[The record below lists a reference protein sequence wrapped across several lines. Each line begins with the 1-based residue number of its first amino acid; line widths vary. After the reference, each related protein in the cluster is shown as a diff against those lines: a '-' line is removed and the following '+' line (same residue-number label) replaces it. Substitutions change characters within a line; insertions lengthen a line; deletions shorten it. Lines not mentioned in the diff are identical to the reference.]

1 MQRTFGATQVVTT
14 GADTVKTVL
23 AIIIV
28 VVAVVKAGSVLAFF
42 FNSKVTFLHMV
53 ILFGLC
59 GPSKTYVYVNL
70 CEGMPYKYERVRQ
83 RHFFLG
89 GYS

>member
-1 MQRTFGATQVVTT
+1 MQRTFGATQVVTI

-42 FNSKVTFLHMV
+42 LTLRW
-53 ILFGLC
+53 
-59 GPSKTYVYVNL
+59 PSYIWSSYSVFAVPVRHTYT
-70 CEGMPYKYERVRQ
+70 
-83 RHFFLG
+83 
-89 GYS
+89 